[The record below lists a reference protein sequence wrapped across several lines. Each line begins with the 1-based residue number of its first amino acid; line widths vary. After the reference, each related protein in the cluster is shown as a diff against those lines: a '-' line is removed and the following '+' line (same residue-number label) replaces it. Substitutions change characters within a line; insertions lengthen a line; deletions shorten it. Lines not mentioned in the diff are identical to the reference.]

1 MPRSG
6 RARRRAGWRAM
17 LAGAALV
24 VTTACYGFAG
34 GGLPR
39 HIRTAA
45 VLPFDNNT
53 PIAELPL
60 EVTAAIRT
68 GLEQRLGLRAAPE
81 DRAHAIVRGTI
92 VQYDADVPVAYS
104 ADPSQAT
111 SARRLLAIVVD
122 VEIVDAEASEV
133 LFARKGVRG
142 EAEYS
147 EGGEPL
153 GRRRAIENI
162 VSDVVNGAQSQW

>member
-1 MPRSG
+1 MRRSG
-6 RARRRAGWRAM
+6 RASW
-17 LAGAALV
+17 LALAAATLL
-24 VTTACYGFAG
+24 AASGCYGFAG

-45 VLPFDNNT
+45 VVPFDNNT

-60 EVTAAIRT
+60 EVTTAIRE
-68 GLEQRLGLRAAPE
+68 GLERRLGLRGAPE

-122 VEIVDAEASEV
+122 VEIVDSQASEV

-147 EGGEPL
+147 EGGETQ

-162 VSDVVNGAQSQW
+162 VSDVINGAQSQW

>member
-1 MPRSG
+1 MRRSG
-6 RARRRAGWRAM
+6 RASRLGGWRA
-17 LAGAALV
+17 LALAALLAA
-24 VTTACYGFAG
+24 TGCYGFAG

-60 EVTAAIRT
+60 ELTAAIRA

-81 DRAHAIVRGTI
+81 DRANAIVRGTI

-122 VEIVDAEASEV
+122 VEIVDAEASAV
-133 LFARKGVRG
+133 LFSRKGVRG

-162 VSDVVNGAQSQW
+162 VSDVINGAQSQW

>member
-1 MPRSG
+1 MRRSG
-6 RARRRAGWRAM
+6 RASWRAG
-17 LAGAALV
+17 ALV
-24 VTTACYGFAG
+24 ALAATLGCYGFAG

-45 VLPFDNNT
+45 VLPFENET
-53 PIAELPL
+53 PVAELQREL
-60 EVTAAIRT
+60 TESLRAGIER
-68 GLEQRLGLRAAPE
+68 RLGVRAAPE
-81 DRAHAIVRGTI
+81 DRAAAIVRGTI
-92 VQYDADVPVAYS
+92 VGYDADVPVAYS

-111 SARRLLAIVVD
+111 SARRLLVITVD
-122 VEIVDAEASEV
+122 VEIVDAESTQI

-162 VSDVVNGAQSQW
+162 VSDVIAGAQSQW

>member
-1 MPRSG
+1 MRRSG
-6 RARRRAGWRAM
+6 RGSRFAAAAA
-17 LAGAALV
+17 LGAALL
-24 VTTACYGFAG
+24 TSACYGFAG

-45 VLPFDNNT
+45 VVPFDNNT

-60 EVTAAIRT
+60 ELTAAFRA

-81 DRAHAIVRGTI
+81 DRANAIVRGTI

-122 VEIVDAEASEV
+122 VEIVDAQASEV

-162 VSDVVNGAQSQW
+162 VSDVINGAQSQW

>member
-1 MPRSG
+1 MRRSG
-6 RARRRAGWRAM
+6 CASALRVALAIALAAAG
-17 LAGAALV
+17 
-24 VTTACYGFAG
+24 CYGFTG

-39 HIRTAA
+39 HVRTAA
-45 VLPFDNNT
+45 VVPFDNNT
-53 PIAELPL
+53 PVAELPL
-60 EVTAAIRT
+60 ELTAAIRA

-81 DRAHAIVRGTI
+81 DRANAIVRGTI

-122 VEIVDAEASEV
+122 VEIVDAQASEV

-162 VSDVVNGAQSQW
+162 VSDVINGAQSQW